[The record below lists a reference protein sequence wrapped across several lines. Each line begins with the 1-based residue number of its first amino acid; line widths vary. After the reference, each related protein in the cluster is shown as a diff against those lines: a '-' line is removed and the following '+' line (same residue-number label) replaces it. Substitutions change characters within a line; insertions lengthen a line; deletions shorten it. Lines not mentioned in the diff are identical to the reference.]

1 MRQSGIIVTARPDHE
16 KFSADPLKV
25 LSCLPAIGKLMIVV
39 RQDGI
44 THERIGTVE
53 FVTPV
58 RSSIRCHGAAHDAT
72 IDPATIATIVADR
85 TIKMKDKV
93 LPRIDFMTAQAETL
107 FSVYGLDGLDPF
119 DAGLAGLEGTA
130 VAEREK
136 EERKPTQ
143 ENLDDKDPG
152 FVPFQEAVAAGA
164 PVTIE
169 LNRAGITQSWY
180 GVVER
185 FSPAMGFGNII
196 TSDFHLHLRAGT
208 ISGWRASDADGQLAL
223 RALDLAGAETGLTAR
238 ARRRIP

>member
-1 MRQSGIIVTARPDHE
+1 MNVTARPNHE

-39 RQDGI
+39 RQNGV
-44 THERIGTVE
+44 THERIGAVE

-58 RSSIRCHGAAHDAT
+58 RSAIRCHGAAHDAM
-72 IDPATIATIVADR
+72 IDPAAIATIVADR
-85 TIKMKDKV
+85 TGRMKDRV
-93 LPRIDFMTAQAETL
+93 LPRIDFMTTQSDIL

-119 DAGLAGLEGTA
+119 EAGLAGLEGAA

-136 EERKPTQ
+136 EERKPAS

-152 FVPFQEAVAAGA
+152 FAPFQEAVAAAA

-169 LNRAGITQSWY
+169 LNRPGIVQSWY

-185 FSPAMGFGNII
+185 ISPAMGFGNII

-208 ISGWRASDADGQLAL
+208 IGGWRASDADGHLAL
-223 RALDLAGAETGLTAR
+223 RALDVAGAETGLTLRGPRGVFRNFA
-238 ARRRIP
+238 